1 MIRLNEAQR
10 AAVMA
15 ENGPTLVLA
24 GAGSGK
30 TRVIIERM
38 AWLVEERGVDPRH
51 LLALTFTNRA
61 ANEMK
66 ERLAARLGAD
76 PRGAWV
82 GTFHSFGLFILRRE
96 MDKLG
101 RPRAFTVFDD
111 SDQLSLM
118 KRLVKELQTDAEKVL
133 PREALVWISRLK
145 QQVAEP
151 DWNAKPQDSEEAVL
165 RVLWRR
171 YHASLA
177 QSAAVDYDDLLVLA
191 VKLFDAHADVRDKYR
206 RRFRHVLVD
215 EYQDTNRAQY
225 LLLRHLC
232 GEHPDLFVVGD
243 EDQAIYSWRGA
254 DIRNILDF
262 AKDFPQAAVY
272 RLEENYRS
280 TEPILNAANALVAHN
295 LNRLGKTLWT
305 PRKDGDAVRFHLLE
319 DGNAEA
325 DWVVSDF
332 IRQKWDPKEVAILF
346 RTNAQSR
353 LLEEALRKRNI
364 PYILVGGIKF
374 YSRKEIKDILAYLRL
389 LVNPADDESVRR
401 ILNVPPRGI
410 GTATMERIEEYA
422 AQRRAPLFQ
431 VLRDIETDTTLPPRA
446 REAAAGFA
454 HLIDDLAVQAKSAKV
469 TALVNTLLERISY
482 REMVSR
488 TDERDATSRLEIVEE
503 FIEACKKH
511 DSSGGEGLEAFLQDL
526 ALVSDVDNAD
536 WGRPA
541 VTLLTCHAA
550 KGLEFDY
557 VYLIGLEEGLLPYG
571 TDFAREYDSDVEEER
586 RLCYVAMTRAR
597 RALTLTAA
605 QSRKLYGRRSDDRE
619 ISRFIEEIGA
629 DRLQRVGK
637 EKKEAQNRKDPSG
650 STEAVRIRTGIRVRH
665 GRFGHGT
672 VLYTSGS
679 GDKLKARIRFDTGR
693 SATILVQAAP
703 LEILEGKRK

>member
-15 ENGPTLVLA
+15 EGGPALVLA
-24 GAGSGK
+24 GAGTGK

-38 AWLVEERGVDPRH
+38 AWLVEERGVDPRQ

-66 ERLAARLGAD
+66 ERLAARLGSD
-76 PRGAWV
+76 PRSAWV

-118 KRLVKELQTDAEKVL
+118 KRLVKELPPDAEKVL
-133 PREALVWISRLK
+133 PREALVWMSRLK
-145 QQVAEP
+145 QQVTAP
-151 DWNAKPQDSEEAVL
+151 DWNDKPKNPEEAVL
-165 RVLWRR
+165 RGLWRR
-171 YHASLA
+171 YHAALA
-177 QSAAVDYDDLLVLA
+177 QSAAVDYDDLLSLV
-191 VKLFDAHADVRDKYR
+191 VQLFDAHPDVRDKYR

-232 GEHPDLFVVGD
+232 GDDPDVFVVGD

-262 AKDFPQAAVY
+262 AKDFPQAVVY

-280 TEPILNAANALVAHN
+280 TEPILKAANALVAHN
-295 LNRLGKTLWT
+295 VNRLGKTLWT
-305 PRKDGDAVRFHLLE
+305 PRTDGDPVRFHLLE
-319 DGNAEA
+319 NGDAEA
-325 DWVVSDF
+325 EWVVSDF
-332 IRQKWDPKEVAILF
+332 IKQQWDPKEVAILF

-353 LLEEALRKRNI
+353 PIEEALRKRNI

-410 GTATMERIEEYA
+410 GSATMERIEEYA
-422 AQRRAPLFQ
+422 AQRRMPLFQ

-446 REAAAGFA
+446 RASAADFVR
-454 HLIDDLAVQAKSAKV
+454 LIDDLAVQAKSAKV
-469 TALVNTLLERISY
+469 AALVITLLERIAY
-482 REMVSR
+482 RDMVSR
-488 TDERDATSRLEIVEE
+488 TDERDATSRLEIVAE
-503 FIEACKKH
+503 FIEACRKH
-511 DSSGGEGLEAFLQDL
+511 DTAGEGGLEGFLQGL
-526 ALVSDVDNAD
+526 ALLSDVDNAD

-541 VTLLTCHAA
+541 VTLLTCHSA

-571 TDFAREYDSDVEEER
+571 TDFSWEYPGDVEEER

-605 QSRKLYGRRSDDRE
+605 QARTLYGRSSDDRE
-619 ISRFIEEIGA
+619 VSRFIEEIGA
-629 DRLQRVGK
+629 DRLQRI
-637 EKKEAQNRKDPSG
+637 EKAKKDAENRKEAAEKSDAG
-650 STEAVRIRTGIRVRH
+650 RIRTGARVRH
-665 GRFGHGT
+665 ARFGLGT
-672 VLYTSGS
+672 VLYTSGM
-679 GDKLKARIRFDTGR
+679 DEKLKARIRFDTGR
-693 SATILVQAAP
+693 SATILVKAAP
-703 LEILEGKRK
+703 LEMLEGKRK

>member
-1 MIRLNEAQR
+1 MISLNEAQR

-15 ENGPTLVLA
+15 EGAPALVLA

-66 ERLAARLGAD
+66 ERLATRLGME

-82 GTFHSFGLFILRRE
+82 GTFHSFGLYLLRRE

-118 KRLVKELQTDAEKVL
+118 KRLVKELPASAEKVM
-133 PREALVWISRLK
+133 PREALSWVSRLK
-145 QQVAEP
+145 QEMAEP
-151 DWNAKPQDSEEAVL
+151 EWKTRPRDAVETTL
-165 RVLWRR
+165 RELWQR
-171 YHASLA
+171 YHAALA
-177 QSAAVDYDDLLVLA
+177 QSAAVDYDDLLGLA
-191 VKLFDAHADVRDKYR
+191 ARLLHEHPDVCEKYR
-206 RRFRHVLVD
+206 RRYRHVLVD

-225 LLLRHLC
+225 LLLRRLC
-232 GEHPDLFVVGD
+232 GDRPDVFVVGD

-262 AKDFPQAAVY
+262 SKDFPDAVVY

-295 LNRLGKTLWT
+295 EQRLGKTLWT
-305 PRKDGDAVRFHLLE
+305 RQKDGEPVRFHLLE
-319 DGNAEA
+319 DGDAEA
-325 DWVVSDF
+325 DFVVNDF
-332 IRQKWDPKEVAILF
+332 VTRKWDPKEVAVLF

-353 LLEEALRKRNI
+353 LLEEALRQRNI
-364 PYILVGGIKF
+364 PYILVGGVKF

-401 ILNVPPRGI
+401 VLNVPPRGI
-410 GTATMERIEEYA
+410 GGTSMERIEEYA
-422 AQRRAPLFQ
+422 AQRNMPLFQ
-431 VLRDIETDTTLPPRA
+431 VLRDIETDTTVSPRA
-446 REAAAGFA
+446 RASAGDFVR
-454 HLIDDLAVQAKSAKV
+454 LIDDLALQAKDEKAA
-469 TALVNTLLERISY
+469 ALVNMLLERIAY
-482 REMVSR
+482 RAMVSR
-488 TDERDATSRLEIVEE
+488 IDERDATSRLEVIEE

-511 DSSGGEGLEAFLQDL
+511 DKKREGGLDAFLQDL
-526 ALVSDVDNAD
+526 ALMSDVDNAD
-536 WGRPA
+536 WNRAA

-571 TDFAREYDSDVEEER
+571 TEFEWEYTCDVEEER

-605 QSRKLYGRRSDDRE
+605 QSRVLYGRQRDDRE
-619 ISRFIEEIGA
+619 ISRFVEEIGPDRIYRA
-629 DRLQRVGK
+629 DKDKKNASGRAAQS
-637 EKKEAQNRKDPSG
+637 EKPKTVSIK
-650 STEAVRIRTGIRVRH
+650 TGARVRH
-665 GRFGHGT
+665 ARFGPGT

-679 GDKLKARIRFDTGR
+679 GEKQKARIRFDTGR
-693 SATILVQAAP
+693 SAMILVKAAP
-703 LEILEGKRK
+703 LELLEGRWT